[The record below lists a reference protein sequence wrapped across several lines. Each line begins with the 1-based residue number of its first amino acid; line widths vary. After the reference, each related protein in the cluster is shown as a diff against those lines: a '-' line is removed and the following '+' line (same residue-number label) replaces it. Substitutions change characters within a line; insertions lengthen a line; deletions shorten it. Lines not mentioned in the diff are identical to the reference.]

1 MAVAAQAAMTVAQF
15 KAAVADAELA
25 AYRAEGFTVT
35 DADGERASA
44 DALTKALY
52 DLIKPTKAE
61 NEAERAKKAIGKKA
75 LAALAFPKTPGPSH
89 AEWDP
94 DNDVKVAAW
103 AKLETAVASQVGSSR
118 RTRVQKLFVADGLIL
133 CNAKI
138 GLNQVD
144 SVYVTDDKDLI
155 MVDYFK
161 PRSAALIRKGE
172 EVASDLNMVADRI
185 PGMRKTLTTKLDSTL
200 KKSQVTARAKLAL
213 AAGDDNDE

>member
-1 MAVAAQAAMTVAQF
+1 VAVAVKAVLSVAEF
-15 KAAVADAELA
+15 KAAVQDAELA

-35 DADGERASA
+35 DADGERPAP

-52 DLIKPTKAE
+52 DLIKPTLAK
-61 NEAERAKKAIGKKA
+61 NEGERAKNAIGKKA
-75 LAALAFPKTPGPSH
+75 LAALAFPNTPGPSH
-89 AEWDP
+89 AQWDP
-94 DNDVKVAAW
+94 DNEVTVKAW
-103 AKLETAVASQVGSSR
+103 ANLEATVASQVGSSR
-118 RTRVQKLFVADGLIL
+118 RTRVQKLFVSDGLIL

-138 GLNQVD
+138 GLNQID

-185 PGMRKTLTTKLDSTL
+185 PGMRKVLTSKLDTTL

-213 AAGDDNDE
+213 AAGDDDSE